1 MEPADSNKARAR
13 QFLDD
18 LSHGRVEA
26 VIAAYA
32 DDGSVETMGE
42 TLISGVTEYPGI
54 PTAIRGILDVFPNG
68 IGFTIKGMVAEGE
81 KVAVEASSQGE
92 HVSGKAYS
100 NDYHFLFEFRDGK
113 LLHLREYMDTERV
126 TEVLCNGLRPPY
138 GLED

>member
-1 MEPADSNKARAR
+1 MEPADSNKTRVT

-26 VIAAYA
+26 AIAAYA
-32 DDGSVETMGE
+32 EDGSVETMGE

-54 PTAIRGILDVFPNG
+54 PAAIRGILDVFPEG
-68 IGFTIKGMVAEGE
+68 ISFTIKSMVAEGE

-92 HVSGKAYS
+92 HVSGKTYS

-113 LLHLREYMDTERV
+113 LLRLREYMDTERV

-138 GLED
+138 GLDD